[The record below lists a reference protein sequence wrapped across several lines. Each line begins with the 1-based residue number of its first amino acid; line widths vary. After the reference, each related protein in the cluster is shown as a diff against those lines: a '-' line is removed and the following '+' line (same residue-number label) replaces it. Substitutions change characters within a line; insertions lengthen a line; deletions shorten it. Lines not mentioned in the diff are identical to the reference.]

1 MTHSNPLG
9 PQALCAS
16 EICVI
21 TPTKG
26 RHPQL
31 RELLRTLSEQ
41 TTPVGHIIIADGGR
55 DAQDL
60 VNSYQD
66 RLAVLWLDC
75 PRAGQVIQRNA
86 ALHLVPDECKVIIY
100 FDDDIQLTPGAVE
113 AFVSFWNTKSH
124 VHPPAGVSFNLTNMP
139 AQPDSLFRRI
149 FCMGTSPKGKVLR
162 SGYNT
167 PVVNADVDIK
177 SQWLIGGATG
187 WRKDILMK
195 QLNEEI
201 PSRWAIT
208 EDLMF
213 SYPIAKSGEHLF
225 VCATARAAH
234 IDNTPIESL
243 QMGVFRGNAAVLWRY
258 FFVHAHPELSKA
270 QFYWM
275 TLGQIL
281 GRLVQ
286 AALGRPVAL
295 GYALGYL
302 KGLLS
307 CLKSQ
312 VLGRDIRGYLR

>member
-1 MTHSNPLG
+1 MTHSFSPLQ
-9 PQALCAS
+9 PS

-31 RELLRTLSEQ
+31 RELLRTLAAQ

-55 DAQDL
+55 DAEEL
-60 VNSYQD
+60 VAGYAD
-66 RLAVLWLDC
+66 ILPIMWLDC
-75 PRAGQVIQRNA
+75 PQPGQVIQRNT
-86 ALHLVPDECKVIIY
+86 ALRQVPDRIRLIIY

-113 AFVSFWNTKSH
+113 AFVAFWNEKSQIRE
-124 VHPPAGVSFNLTNMP
+124 PAGVSFNLTNMP
-139 AQPDSLFRRI
+139 HQPDSAFRRI
-149 FCMGTSPKGKVLR
+149 FCMGTRPKGRVLS

-167 PVVNADVDIK
+167 PVVNADVDIQ

-187 WRKDILMK
+187 WRKNILMD

-213 SYPIAKSGEHLF
+213 SYPIAKSGETLF
-225 VCATARAAH
+225 VCAAARAAH
-234 IDNTPIESL
+234 IDNTPIETLASG
-243 QMGVFRGNAAVLWRY
+243 MFRGNAAVLWRY
-258 FFVHAHPELSKA
+258 FFVNSHSELSKL

-275 TLGQIL
+275 TFGQTL
-281 GRLVQ
+281 GRFAQ
-286 AALGRPVAL
+286 AAAGRKVAL

-302 KGLLS
+302 KGLWS
-307 CLKSQ
+307 CLKADA
-312 VLGRDIRGYLR
+312 LGRDIRSYLT